1 MYHLIIIVK
10 IKNIMR
16 VCILGDGLS
25 ALTLAKALIN
35 QNIFVDMFAKKKA
48 YNINQTRTLG
58 ISKYNLDF
66 FNKNIIDVEK
76 LIWKIK
82 RIEIFTDNLKNEK
95 ILNFNK
101 KDQLFSIIKNYEL
114 YRILEKIKFLC
125 LILFSNSLHT
135 D

>member
-1 MYHLIIIVK
+1 MYHLIFIVK

-35 QNIFVDMFAKKKA
+35 QNIFVDILHKKKA

-66 FNKNIIDVEK
+66 FNKNIINIRKTYLE
-76 LIWKIK
+76 
-82 RIEIFTDNLKNEK
+82 
-95 ILNFNK
+95 NK
-101 KDQLFSIIKNYEL
+101 KNRNFY
-114 YRILEKIKFLC
+114 
-125 LILFSNSLHT
+125 
-135 D
+135 